1 VFCGAVDAVTWHVLP
16 FYPEQWQVTVH
27 QLEERVET
35 LKRLWAVLPFFC
47 FRNQHL
53 PFCNQFGL
61 VNHSYIMEDVRK
73 DHSCSSQAVQV
84 VKRTRLKS
92 VKFLKF
98 TLQARRKAQLHT
110 IITVQYLWR
119 VSLYWDFRLL
129 SHSNQGCKLC
139 ARLGGLICFSTS
151 GRMSYFF
158 PGSRCN
164 ALEPISKGETAFYF
178 MHGKTHNERKII

>member
-1 VFCGAVDAVTWHVLP
+1 MFCGAVDAVTWHVLP

-61 VNHSYIMEDVRK
+61 ANHSYIMEDVRK

-98 TLQARRKAQLHT
+98 TLQARRKAKLHT

-151 GRMSYFF
+151 GRISFF
-158 PGSRCN
+158 SRFKMQCPRTN
-164 ALEPISKGETAFYF
+164 LQRRNSFLFHARNNT
-178 MHGKTHNERKII
+178 

>member
-1 VFCGAVDAVTWHVLP
+1 
-16 FYPEQWQVTVH
+16 
-27 QLEERVET
+27 
-35 LKRLWAVLPFFC
+35 VLPFFC